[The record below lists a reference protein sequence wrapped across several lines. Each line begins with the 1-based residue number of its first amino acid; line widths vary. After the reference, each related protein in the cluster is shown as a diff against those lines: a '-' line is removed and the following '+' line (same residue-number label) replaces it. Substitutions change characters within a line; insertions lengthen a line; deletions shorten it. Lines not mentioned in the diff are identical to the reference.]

1 MGKLSDLKDQ
11 RNDMNWDHP
20 DRVKIEGEI
29 NRIEQW
35 CIDNKKGYVTKL
47 TTWRKGQKKWRPF
60 GFELDEFEQIGQI
73 IVEKKTDKVI
83 TAKYKCGKCWNIC
96 IHHTTYNYC
105 VKCNNKPQ
113 IVYVS

>member
-11 RNDMNWDHP
+11 RNEMDWDHP

-47 TTWRKGQKKWRPF
+47 TTWRKGQKKWKPF
-60 GFELDEFEQIGQI
+60 GFGEEFEQIGQI
-73 IVEKKTDKVI
+73 IVEIKQDKVI

-113 IVYVS
+113 IVYCS